1 MATIVILLLP
11 PTKRVK
17 ELPQRTQLKG
27 GITPGGN
34 WYPSGCRGYWIS
46 KTNLSPHWLRCT
58 NLSRL
63 RSWNWKLQRLYLSLE
78 SSSSQ
83 LNPTPITVTHFHWS
97 ILKLSF
103 HPSLCLSR
111 RFQATIWHTLNVGL
125 HVVTVVS
132 DYVTVFA
139 ILMDRRLTPTVQ
151 RKVLSHW
158 LTMETA
164 RQRYVGACHVE
175 PSVLRTRLARALG
188 IK

>member
-34 WYPSGCRGYWIS
+34 WYPSGYRGYWIVE
-46 KTNLSPHWLRCT
+46 TNLNPHWLRCT
-58 NLSRL
+58 NLFRL
-63 RSWNWKLQRLYLSLE
+63 RTWNWKHQRLWLSLE

-83 LNPTPITVTHFHWS
+83 FNPTPITVTHFHWS

-111 RFQATIWHTLNVGL
+111 RFQATIWLLLNVGL

-139 ILMDRRLTPTVQ
+139 VLMDRRLTRTFQ
-151 RKVLSHW
+151 REVLSHW

-164 RQRYVGACHVE
+164 QQQYFGACHVE
-175 PSVLRTRLARALG
+175 PFVLRTRLARALD